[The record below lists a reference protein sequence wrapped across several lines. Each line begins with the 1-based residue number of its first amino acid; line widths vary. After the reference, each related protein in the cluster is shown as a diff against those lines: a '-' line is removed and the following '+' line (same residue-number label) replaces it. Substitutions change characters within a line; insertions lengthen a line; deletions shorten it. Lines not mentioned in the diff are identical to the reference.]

1 MKLSVGGKN
10 GTNNNVKGEMRWPMN
25 REEMNRKRHEQRAM
39 KKVQPDNLNDIIN
52 ATSSTLAADATRPG
66 GLVSDQTPMNQ
77 QIPGTPLIKTC
88 CIGCSIY
95 LFMCFV

>member
-1 MKLSVGGKN
+1 M
-10 GTNNNVKGEMRWPMN
+10 TDEQ
-25 REEMNRKRHEQRAM
+25 REEMNRKRREQRAM
-39 KKVQPDNLNDIIN
+39 KKVQPDNLNAIIN

-66 GLVSDQTPMNQ
+66 GLVSYQTPMSQ

-88 CIGCSIY
+88 RIGCSIY